1 MSAYRILVLR
11 ALGLG
16 DLLTAVPALR
26 GLRRAYRT
34 AHIILA
40 GPAALAA
47 LLPAG
52 LVDEVRETAPLAS
65 LDVDLA
71 GVDLAVNLHG
81 RGPQSAAL
89 LADTRPH
96 RLIAFGHTSTWTAD
110 EHEVHRWCR
119 LLSESGIPADPTE
132 LDLEMPDAPPLARGA
147 VLVHPGAAQLSR
159 RWPVERWAQ
168 VARRLQEAGPV
179 LVTGSAGERPLT
191 EQVVAAAGLPAAAC
205 VAGATDVRG
214 LAALIGSA
222 RLLVSADTGV
232 AHLATALRT
241 PSVVLFGPTSPRLW
255 GPPLERSWH
264 RALWAGRAGEN
275 FGDGVDPGLLEL
287 TAEQVTSEAA
297 ALLTQS
303 ASLS

>member
-1 MSAYRILVLR
+1 VSAYRILVLR

-34 AHIILA
+34 AHITLA

-96 RLIAFGHTSTWTAD
+96 RLIAFGRTSTWTAD

-132 LDLEMPDAPPLARGA
+132 LDLEMPDAPPLVRGA

-179 LVTGSAGERPLT
+179 LVTGSAGERPLA

-264 RALWAGRAGEN
+264 RALWAGRDGEN
-275 FGDGVDPGLLEL
+275 FGDRVDPGLLEL